1 MKIRIALNG
10 FGRIGRCIA
19 RIALQNPNIELVAIN
34 DLMPIANASY
44 LLQYDTAYGILSQE
58 VEYNKNQLIIGSKK
72 INFYNEPNPALLP
85 WDKDR
90 IDVVLECTGRYVT
103 DGSAVVHLKAGAK
116 RVMISAPVKGIGNIP
131 TFLMGVNH
139 DKYKGERIFS
149 MASCTTN
156 CVAPALHVLHQKFGV
171 LKSVMNTVHAT
182 TNTEAVVDASPPGGG
197 LDLRRGRA
205 SGHNMVPTTTG
216 AAIASTKAL
225 TDLEGLFDGTAVRV
239 PLIVGSISDIVVVT
253 KKKTTVEEVNK
264 AFIDASRKAFYKN
277 VIAVSME
284 ENLVSSDI
292 IGNKFSSIIDLDLTK
307 VVGGDLV
314 KIVSWYDNEWGYAS
328 RMLDMVEYISKFK
341 IKQ

>member
-1 MKIRIALNG
+1 MKIKIALNG

-19 RIALQNPNIELVAIN
+19 RIALQNPRIELVAIN

-44 LLQYDTAYGILSQE
+44 LLQYDTAYGTYPEE
-58 VEYNKNQLIIGSKK
+58 VGVNKNQLIVGNKK

-85 WDKDR
+85 WEKDQVD
-90 IDVVLECTGRYVT
+90 IVLECTGRYVS
-103 DGSAVVHLKAGAK
+103 DGASVIHLKAGAK
-116 RVMISAPVKGIGNIP
+116 RVIISAPVKGIGDIP
-131 TFLMGVNH
+131 TFLLGVNH
-139 DKYKGERIFS
+139 DKYKGEKIFS

-156 CVAPALHVLHQKFGV
+156 CIAPVLHVMHQKFGV

-182 TNTEAVVDASPPGGG
+182 TNTEAVVDSMPPGGG

-205 SGHNMVPTTTG
+205 SAHNMVPTTTG

-225 TDLEGLFDGTAVRV
+225 PELKDLFDGTAVRV
-239 PLIVGSISDIVVVT
+239 PVIVGSLSDIVMVT

-264 AFIDASRKAFYKN
+264 AFMDASKKSFYKN

-292 IGNKFSSIIDLDLTK
+292 IGNKFSSIVDLDLTK

-314 KIVSWYDNEWGYAS
+314 KIVSWYDNEWGYAY
-328 RMLDMVEYISKFK
+328 RMIDMAEYVSKFK
-341 IKQ
+341 VKK